1 MAEFRLTRLTTRSG
15 TTVEIPPV
23 GVLCI
28 VGGNNVGKSRLLA
41 DIQEHLRGQAH
52 RGVVLKDLEFEL
64 DLTGDSCDDWIVEHS
79 TYARSAGQPDVYGP
93 PNGGQHWQMDQIR
106 HFMGG
111 PGRPPQMGM
120 LLDWFYRVLDAG
132 QRVGIATSGMSMGGG
147 GAIGTHGAARS
158 PMQMLFRDGEMEA
171 RLSEICEK
179 TFGFPLTLDR
189 ANGEVMLRVGTPG
202 VASPPLQPPTLE
214 YADAVLALDPLYE
227 QGDGV
232 KNYLGMVLHLMTA
245 NEAVTVIDEPEAFLH
260 PAQARALGRHLGNE
274 ARMNERQLL
283 TATHDRDFVLGL
295 LASECPVTFLRINRT
310 GNHGTAASLGADHVK
325 AIWDKPALRYSNILQ
340 GLFHRAVVVCEGD
353 ADCRWYGAV
362 LDEMGKRAEV
372 ASEEALFV
380 PGGGKSQVPS
390 SLEALASLDVRAFA
404 ILDFDVL
411 WDTAYIGGLL
421 TTLGGE
427 NEQAVRLS
435 RAIASQ
441 LPNPS
446 QRKMAKEAGLAGLPA
461 GDVTQ
466 MARRLIEILGTH
478 RVLIVPVGELE
489 SFDRGIGGH
498 GPAWVTG
505 ALSARRHLS
514 SEKSNE
520 LLGPVLAALGGRL
533 GGTEPRRRAP
543 EAPPTEEA

>member
-15 TTVEIPPV
+15 TTVELPPV

-52 RGVVLKDLEFEL
+52 RGVVLADLEFEL
-64 DLTGDSCDDWIVEHS
+64 DLTHDTCDDWIVKHS
-79 TYARSAGQPDVYGP
+79 THVQNSGQPDMYGS
-93 PNGGQHWQMDQIR
+93 PNGGQQWQMAQIR
-106 HFMGG
+106 NFIGG
-111 PGRPPQMGM
+111 AGQPRQIIY
-120 LLDWFYRVLDAG
+120 LVDWFYRVLDAG
-132 QRVGIATSGMSMGGG
+132 QRVGVATSGMGMGMGMG
-147 GAIGTHGAARS
+147 MGSAGAARS
-158 PMQMLFRDGEMEA
+158 PIQMLFRDGEMEA
-171 RLSEICEK
+171 RLSAICER

-189 ANGEVMLRVGTPG
+189 VNGDVILRVGTPG
-202 VASPPLQPPTLE
+202 VESPPLQRPTSQ
-214 YADAVLALDPLYE
+214 YADAVLELRPLSE

-245 NEAVTVIDEPEAFLH
+245 SEAVTVIDEPEAFLH

-274 ARMNERQLL
+274 AMTNERQLL

-295 LASECPVTFLRINRT
+295 LETECPVTFLRINRI
-310 GNHGTAASLGADHVK
+310 GDEGSAATLGADRVK

-353 ADCRWYGAV
+353 ADCRWYAAV
-362 LDEMGKRAEV
+362 LDEMGKRAQF

-380 PGGGKSQVPS
+380 PGGGKGQVPF

-411 WDTAYIGGLL
+411 WDTKYIGALL
-421 TTLGGE
+421 ATLKME
-427 NEQAVRLS
+427 SEEAVRLS
-435 RAIASQ
+435 RAIARQ
-441 LPNPS
+441 LAGPA

-461 GDVTQ
+461 GDVTT
-466 MARRLIEILGTH
+466 MAGKLITILKAC

-489 SFDRGIGGH
+489 SFDREIGGH

-505 ALSARRHLS
+505 ALVANRHLS
-514 SEKSNE
+514 SQKAKE
-520 LLGPVLAALGGRL
+520 LLEPVLTALGDGARGAGPGATGA
-533 GGTEPRRRAP
+533 GGAS
-543 EAPPTEEA
+543 